1 MRKLISLNW
10 EYLSMKRWLVGFAA
24 MAILFGG
31 VGQASASF
39 ILYFDENGNA
49 SYTQTLLSGAVVSGT
64 IVGVVAQDP
73 SAPAGMMGLTY
84 ALPELVNNGDLLIME
99 PGNPTA
105 PVVSDMLR
113 FTNNLGDL
121 TLGHQTANLL
131 IYYSDIEQGEANTD
145 LADLPFTTNTTSSI
159 PEVGGEGNNG
169 FDWQP
174 GGVPYPNGNE
184 YVGISDAPE
193 PATLTMLGIGIVGMA
208 GYGWRR
214 RKTAAA

>member
-10 EYLSMKRWLVGFAA
+10 EYSSMKRWLVGFAA
-24 MAILFGG
+24 MVILFGG

-39 ILYFDENGNA
+39 ILHFDENGNG
-49 SYTQTLLSGAVVSGT
+49 SYTQTLSSGAVVSGT
-64 IVGVVAQDP
+64 IVGVVTQDP

-84 ALPELVNNGDLLIME
+84 TLPELVNNGDVLVTE

-105 PVVSDMLR
+105 PVISDLLR
-113 FTNNLGDL
+113 FTNNRGDL
-121 TLGHQTANLL
+121 TVGHQTAGLL

-145 LADLPFTTNTTSSI
+145 LADLPFTTLPANQNGIIS
-159 PEVGGEGNNG
+159 EVGPEGNNG
-169 FDWQP
+169 FDWLP
-174 GGVPYPNGNE
+174 GGNE

-193 PATLTMLGIGIVGMA
+193 PATLTILGIGIAGMA

-214 RKTAAA
+214 RKAAAA